1 MFQALDKQHHL
12 RYQPLHRSLGG
23 LHPLN
28 KKKITAQS
36 KIPHLVEP
44 QPWEQLEYP
53 QISSQR
59 HRAAVS
65 RAPEPANHCVCF
77 QLQIPCHK
85 SWCVSSGCCLFSVL
99 QDVTLL
105 AACSA
110 WQHQRPSRR
119 AVPPV
124 GGSCPVVPGV
134 AAGTQ
139 PGALRALP
147 LEKTGTAR
155 SVVTGQPWTEGGI
168 GMLFRS
174 LG

>member
-1 MFQALDKQHHL
+1 MFQALEKQHHL

-28 KKKITAQS
+28 KKKITAKFPTS
-36 KIPHLVEP
+36 WSHSPGNS
-44 QPWEQLEYP
+44 WNTP

-110 WQHQRPSRR
+110 RQHQRPSRR

-124 GGSCPVVPGV
+124 VGSCPVVPGV